1 MSIRRSAT
9 FAAAALV
16 GVGLAVG
23 SSAPALANGSGGF
36 VDAGDFNWYVGAGNG
51 EWGVQLGYYDGP
63 DYGAS
68 NNLQNS
74 QFVLLDPAGD
84 ADVVFA
90 CTGVTITEGTD
101 FVVACN
107 DTVTT
112 PWGLSV
118 TSAARIL
125 APGDLL
131 RLDFVVTNTSEATV
145 RLDYSYNS
153 DWGAITEF
161 VRSSEPST
169 VDTDPGELE
178 PADIWAYVVGDEGTT
193 PSGLAWGIDGAAATA
208 VPSFGGDEITIT
220 AEGTGA
226 TVAPDETVVVS
237 FFHKLAVPDP
247 IVILPPDDV
256 STEVSSAAS
265 EPAPAVTSAAAPA
278 SHVMAEFAL
287 FEGRLTR
294 GLPADVT
301 VVNWQA
307 AADDDTDEPGAEL
320 ADTGVDAHA
329 AFVAAVALLG
339 LGSLLLLGRRR
350 AQRA

>member
-1 MSIRRSAT
+1 MSFRRPAT
-9 FAAAALV
+9 VAAAALV
-16 GVGLAVG
+16 GLGFALA
-23 SSAPALANGSGGF
+23 STAPALANGSGGF

-63 DYGAS
+63 EYGAG

-90 CTGVTITEGTD
+90 CTGVTITEGSD
-101 FVVACN
+101 FVIACN

-112 PWGLSV
+112 PWGLSA
-118 TSAARIL
+118 TSSARIL

-131 RLDFVVTNTSEATV
+131 RLDFVVTNTSDEPV

-153 DWGAITEF
+153 DWGAITEL

-208 VPSFGGDEITIT
+208 VPFFGGDEIFII
-220 AEGTGA
+220 ADGTGA
-226 TVAPDETVVVS
+226 TIAPDETVVVS

-247 IVILPPDDV
+247 IVILPPDES
-256 STEVSSAAS
+256 STEAPADGDA
-265 EPAPAVTSAAAPA
+265 EPALSSAAAPA
-278 SHVMAEFAL
+278 SEVMAEFAN
-287 FEGRLTR
+287 FDGRLTR
-294 GLPADVT
+294 GLPTDAT
-301 VVNWQA
+301 VINWQPVA
-307 AADDDTDEPGAEL
+307 EVTDDEPEL

-329 AFVAAVALLG
+329 ALFAAATLLG
-339 LGSLLLLGRRR
+339 LGALLLLSRHR